1 MFASLQMLQPP
12 SPEGFYYN
20 RHYYEEEDEYD
31 YHFGCSADYSLEGAT
46 AAAATHIEKQQQQ
59 QERLQA
65 VQTTAQVYDALLR
78 DMDLLLQNSRSPSL
92 LKAVDDADQSLVKTS
107 TTVVEASEE
116 EPEEEPEEEE
126 EEVSE
131 SLEEQEVEEV
141 EKEEDEDEVENE
153 EEDEEEEEDTT
164 WMIQQEL
171 DLVPVDSYGTSFRS
185 LRHPQ
190 MQLRLQ
196 QYQYDADEALT
207 VEDVRSYY
215 YNKESTITFDNINNN
230 RNNNKSREPWHEKCW
245 NFVQGIFT
253 PYDAYT
259 EELESLFLGM
269 DGKTFYS
276 LAPR

>member
-12 SPEGFYYN
+12 SAEGFYYN
-20 RHYYEEEDEYD
+20 RHYYEEEDEHD
-31 YHFGCSADYSLEGAT
+31 YHFGCSTDYSLEGAT
-46 AAAATHIEKQQQQ
+46 VAAATHIEKQQQER
-59 QERLQA
+59 ERLQA

-78 DMDLLLQNSRSPSL
+78 DMDLLLQNSQSPSS

-107 TTVVEASEE
+107 TTVVEASEK
-116 EPEEEPEEEE
+116 PEEEPEEE

-141 EKEEDEDEVENE
+141 EEEDEVENEEDEVENE
-153 EEDEEEEEDTT
+153 EED
-164 WMIQQEL
+164 EL

-196 QYQYDADEALT
+196 QYQYDADEAVT

-215 YNKESTITFDNINNN
+215 YNKESTITFDNFNNN
-230 RNNNKSREPWHEKCW
+230 NSNNKKKSGEPWHEKCW

-276 LAPR
+276 FAPR

>member
-1 MFASLQMLQPP
+1 MEARK
-12 SPEGFYYN
+12 EVW
-20 RHYYEEEDEYD
+20 EEFGKIRLPKAFFDEV
-31 YHFGCSADYSLEGAT
+31 STDYSLEGAT
-46 AAAATHIEKQQQQ
+46 VAAATHIEKQQQER
-59 QERLQA
+59 ERLQA

-107 TTVVEASEE
+107 TTVVEASEK
-116 EPEEEPEEEE
+116 PEEEPEE

-141 EKEEDEDEVENE
+141 EEEDEVENE
-153 EEDEEEEEDTT
+153 EEDEDTT

-196 QYQYDADEALT
+196 QYQYDADEAVT
-207 VEDVRSYY
+207 AEDVRSYY
-215 YNKESTITFDNINNN
+215 YNKESTITFDNFNNN
-230 RNNNKSREPWHEKCW
+230 SSNKKKKSGEPWHEKCW

-276 LAPR
+276 FAPR